1 MYIPNFLNNGY
12 YPTSELLLSRK
23 YVPCICKIDNNIFE
37 ISFTLDRLENLKL
50 MVQDF
55 NIKTLGMYAAIAVG
69 GVWKI
74 EREALITLKISPS
87 DSQKIEI
94 FDLAFFDLFAGWFW
108 AVKDGNFTEDYIGR
122 DDEEELL
129 NAVVYPLHE

>member
-1 MYIPNFLNNGY
+1 MYIPNFLNNRY
-12 YPTSELLLSRK
+12 YPTSELLLSRI
-23 YVPCICKIDNNIFE
+23 YVPCICKVDNNIFE

-108 AVKDGNFTEDYIGR
+108 AVKDGNFTEDYIGK
-122 DDEEELL
+122 DDEELL
-129 NAVVYPLHE
+129 NATVYPLHE

>member
-1 MYIPNFLNNGY
+1 MYIPNFLNNRY

-23 YVPCICKIDNNIFE
+23 YVPCICKVDNNIFE
-37 ISFTLDRLENLKL
+37 ISLTLDRLENLKL

-108 AVKDGNFTEDYIGR
+108 AVKDGNFTEDYIGK
-122 DDEEELL
+122 DDEELL
-129 NAVVYPLHE
+129 NATVYPLHE

>member
-94 FDLAFFDLFAGWFW
+94 FIWPFLICLQGGFGLL
-108 AVKDGNFTEDYIGR
+108 KTEI
-122 DDEEELL
+122 LQKII
-129 NAVVYPLHE
+129 